1 MSELRLGETLV
12 TVFDR
17 VFRTTDDTI
26 LCGGA
31 TEPFYEPG
39 SPSVIQQIMSKK
51 ITKFRYVALGRG
63 VSRR

>member
-39 SPSVIQQIMSKK
+39 SPQ
-51 ITKFRYVALGRG
+51 
-63 VSRR
+63 